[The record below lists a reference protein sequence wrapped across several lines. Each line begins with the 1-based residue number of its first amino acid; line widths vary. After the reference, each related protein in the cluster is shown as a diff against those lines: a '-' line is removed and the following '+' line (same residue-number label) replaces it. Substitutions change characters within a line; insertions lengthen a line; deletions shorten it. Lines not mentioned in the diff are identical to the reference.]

1 MSRALRRHPV
11 AAKPK
16 AGRRRPVVVPRQ
28 AARPPAGPRGL
39 LGLLRP
45 RWAEDIIGELRK
57 VTWPSMADTRYLTI
71 VVILVAASVGLM
83 LAGIDLFF
91 NWFIEHTLLR

>member
-1 MSRALRRHPV
+1 MSRALRRHPIS
-11 AAKPK
+11 AKPK
-16 AGRRRPVVVPRQ
+16 AGRKPVVAPRPGP
-28 AARPPAGPRGL
+28 RPPAAPRGP
-39 LGLLRP
+39 LGFLRP

-57 VTWPSMADTRYLTI
+57 VTWPTWADTRYLTF

-91 NWFIEHTLLR
+91 SWVMEHTLLR

>member
-1 MSRALRRHPV
+1 MVTRPRAS
-11 AAKPK
+11 
-16 AGRRRPVVVPRQ
+16 RRPVVTPRTRPGP
-28 AARPPAGPRGL
+28 RPPSASRGP
-39 LGLLRP
+39 LGFLRP

-57 VTWPSMADTRYLTI
+57 VTWPSWADTRYLTF

-91 NWFIEHTLLR
+91 NWLIEHTLLR

>member
-1 MSRALRRHPV
+1 MRRHPV

-16 AGRRRPVVVPRQ
+16 AGRRPVVVPRPGT
-28 AARPPAGPRGL
+28 RPPSGPRGL